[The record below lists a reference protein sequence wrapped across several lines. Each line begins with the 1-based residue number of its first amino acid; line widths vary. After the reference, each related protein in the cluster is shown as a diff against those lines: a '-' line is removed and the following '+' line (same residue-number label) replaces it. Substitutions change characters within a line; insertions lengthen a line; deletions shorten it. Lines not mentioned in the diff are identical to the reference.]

1 MTDASKLDA
10 DHYVGLVE
18 GRAGAEDPLTAVGIA
33 SAMRRELEDVADE
46 VLEHF
51 VGAARR
57 AGHSWT
63 EIGDR
68 LGVSKQAARQQF
80 AGQPLVP
87 LGDEL
92 VVMIRLQ
99 ACLDQARA
107 AAHRDGSAEADT
119 HHLLLGLL
127 HVGVAATVLDKF
139 GLTGER
145 VRQSIAR
152 LFGSADAARGG
163 EPPAWSVDADLAIA
177 AAATLARDRGCDYV
191 GTEHLLYVLAIDP
204 GSQASRVL
212 QDLGVDPAGIVH
224 ELERKGPLGQARSRR
239 RRRRHNTEP
248 KCSFCRKTKPG
259 VRKIAGPNVCICE
272 DCLHLA
278 HDALRA
284 RDATPT
290 R

>member
-1 MTDASKLDA
+1 MAEAKKPDV

-18 GRAGAEDPLTAVGIA
+18 ERAGAGDPLTAVGIA
-33 SAMRRELEDVADE
+33 SAVRRELEDVADQ
-46 VLEHF
+46 VMEHF
-51 VGAARR
+51 VRAARH

-80 AGQPLVP
+80 GGQPLVP
-87 LGDEL
+87 VSDEL

-127 HVGVAATVLDKF
+127 HVGIAATVLDKI

-145 VRQSIAR
+145 VRQSISH
-152 LFGSADAARGG
+152 LFGTADTTQGG
-163 EPPAWSVDADLAIA
+163 EPPTWSADADQAIA
-177 AAATLARDRGCDYV
+177 AATTLARDRDFEYV
-191 GTEHLLYVLAIDP
+191 GTEHLLHVLATDP

-212 QDLGVDPAGIVH
+212 QDLGVDPADIVH
-224 ELERKGPLGQARSRR
+224 ELERKITLRPTRSRR
-239 RRRRHNTEP
+239 RRRRHDTEP

-259 VRKIAGPNVCICE
+259 VRKVAGPNVCICE

-278 HDALRA
+278 HDALAGGDSPR
-284 RDATPT
+284 T

>member
-1 MTDASKLDA
+1 MAEVEKLNA

-18 GRAGAEDPLTAVGIA
+18 ERAGAGDPLTAVGIA
-33 SAMRRELEDVADE
+33 SAVRRELEDVADE
-46 VLEHF
+46 VMEHF
-51 VGAARR
+51 VRAARH

-63 EIGDR
+63 EIGYR

-80 AGQPLVP
+80 GGQPLVP
-87 LGDEL
+87 VGDEL

-99 ACLDQARA
+99 TCLVQARA

-127 HVGVAATVLDKF
+127 HVGIAATVLDKF

-145 VRQSIAR
+145 VRQSISHV
-152 LFGSADAARGG
+152 FGTADATQGG
-163 EPPAWSVDADLAIA
+163 EPPGWSADADQAIA
-177 AAATLARDRGCDYV
+177 AATTLARDRGFGYV
-191 GTEHLLYVLAIDP
+191 GTEHLLYVLATDP

-212 QDLGVDPAGIVH
+212 QDLGVDPADIVH
-224 ELERKGPLGQARSRR
+224 ELERKISLRPTRSRR
-239 RRRRHNTEP
+239 RRRRHDTEP

-259 VRKIAGPNVCICE
+259 VRKVAGPNVCICE
-272 DCLHLA
+272 ECLHLA
-278 HDALRA
+278 HDALTGGDSPR
-284 RDATPT
+284 T